1 MTTAADDLG
10 AEDAAR
16 VARLVGAYLEVDARM
31 RELPIYN
38 GRMRVEALGFRT
50 INEGLLGV
58 MITPWVISAAL
69 VRVPA
74 PPPGTRRVALPSGA
88 YEFTTTEL
96 SSSGVLETCSFLSP
110 VLQLADQSAARAFA
124 AVALRALLEPC
135 AGRSQADA
143 GAIGRRGLVGALL
156 GREGSR

>member
-1 MTTAADDLG
+1 MTTAHGLG

-16 VARLVGAYLEVDARM
+16 VARLVAAYLEVDARM

-38 GRMRVEALGFRT
+38 RRLHVEALGFRA
-50 INEGLLGV
+50 IDEGLLGV

-69 VRVPA
+69 LRVPA

-96 SSSGVLETCSFLSP
+96 SSSGVLETCSLLSP
-110 VLQLADQSAARAFA
+110 VLQLADHSAARAFA
-124 AVALRALLEPC
+124 AVALRALLEPR
-135 AGRSQADA
+135 AGRPQADA